1 METIKLKEKYIERL
15 NSHMWIFSNEIEK
28 HNFNVKSGEIVK
40 VEYADGKIC
49 GVGFYNPHSLISIR
63 LLKKNTDIIED
74 DFFYK
79 TIKEAY
85 SYRTDELKLENGRMF
100 FGESDGI
107 GGLIIDK
114 YNEVITVEILSAG
127 VELIT
132 EKIIEIIKEVFSP
145 KSIIIYKDH
154 QYRLLEGLKIEQTQF
169 IGKKINKTIITENGA
184 KFEIDFSISQ
194 KTGFYYD
201 QRDNREALK
210 PYFKGKKVLDLY
222 CYTGSFSI
230 VAAKNEAEIVWG
242 IDSSKNAIEMAE
254 KNRILNEI
262 SEDKIIFKEESAL
275 KVLDALVKEELPIKP
290 NFIIIDP
297 PNFVRNKKHIHQ
309 AKRLYIR
316 ILKSAMIGI
325 EKNGY
330 IAFATCSQ
338 HISDEIF
345 SEIIETAA
353 IKSKRK
359 NIIIYTGTQAKDHP
373 IIAGMKETKY
383 LRFIL
388 LKVI

>member
-1 METIKLKEKYIERL
+1 METIKLKDKYIERL
-15 NSHMWIFSNEIEK
+15 NSHMWIFSNEILK
-28 HNFNVKSGEIVK
+28 QNFDIKPGEIVR
-40 VEYADGKIC
+40 VEYFDGKIC
-49 GVGFYNPHSLISIR
+49 GIGFYNPHSLITIR

-79 TIKEAY
+79 TIEKAY
-85 SYRTDELKLENGRMF
+85 KYRIDELKIENGRMF

-114 YNEVITVEILSAG
+114 YNDVITIEILSYG
-127 VELIT
+127 VELISQ
-132 EKIIEIIKEVFSP
+132 KIIEIVKEIFLP
-145 KSIIIYKDH
+145 KSIIIYRDH
-154 QYRLLEGLKIEQTQF
+154 QYRTLEGLKIQQPEV
-169 IGKKINKTIITENGA
+169 IGKKIEKTIIIENGA

-201 QRDNREALK
+201 QRDNREFLI
-210 PYFKGKKVLDLY
+210 PYFKNKKILDLY

-230 VAAKNEAEIVWG
+230 IAAKNGAEIVWG
-242 IDSSKNAIEMAE
+242 IDSSKNAIKMAE
-254 KNRILNEI
+254 KNKKLNKI
-262 SEDKIIFKEESAL
+262 SNDKLIFKEESAL
-275 KVLDALVKEELPIKP
+275 KILDALLKDEVPIKP

-297 PNFVRNKKHIHQ
+297 PNLVRNKKHIHK
-309 AKRLYIR
+309 AKRLYMR
-316 ILKSAMIGI
+316 ILKSAMISI

-338 HISDEIF
+338 HINDEIF
-345 SEIIETAA
+345 SEIIEKAS

-359 NIIIYTGTQAKDHP
+359 NILVYLGTQAKDHP

-383 LRFIL
+383 LRFALI
-388 LKVI
+388 KTE